1 MPTPQREGAGPNG
14 LTAASRR
21 FPAHSAKIRQLI
33 ETSEN
38 FREMCEDLAFA
49 ENAAAAIDQ
58 LAPSVRERRRTEYED
73 LIEELVKEIQDALR
87 AAKVVPMSRIPKR

>member
-1 MPTPQREGAGPNG
+1 MPTPQIEGSGSNG
-14 LTAASRR
+14 LAAASRR
-21 FPAHSAKIRQLI
+21 FPAHSAKIRQLM
-33 ETSEN
+33 EASEN

-49 ENAAAAIDQ
+49 ENAAAAIDH

-87 AAKVVPMSRIPKR
+87 ETKVVPMSNVPKR